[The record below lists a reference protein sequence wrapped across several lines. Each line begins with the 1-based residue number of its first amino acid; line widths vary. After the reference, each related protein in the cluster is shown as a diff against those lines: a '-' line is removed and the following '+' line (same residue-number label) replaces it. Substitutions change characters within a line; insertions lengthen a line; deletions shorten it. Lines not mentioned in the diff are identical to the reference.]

1 MGTKK
6 VKKDKEPKAPKIYE
20 MVLMK
25 PDFTLKTIHKSFF
38 HAKRKKEDVEGLAT
52 REQWIEANAHLIK
65 TLGPERYLHFL
76 LRTLEE
82 GVTEK
87 EEEKLYKEY
96 YERVMEVS
104 VPDKPSPE
112 NGWGEMRLT
121 DEDFFDLVGAYNR
134 AVRHG
139 EDSFYFKGAEILTS
153 YAGYAIQYIE
163 LKKGKK

>member
-6 VKKDKEPKAPKIYE
+6 VNSKKTKEPKIYE

-25 PDFTLKTIHKSFF
+25 PDFVLKTVHKSFF
-38 HAKRKKEDVEGLAT
+38 HPSRRKEEIECLAT
-52 REQWIEANAHLIK
+52 REQWIEANAHMIK
-65 TLGPERYLHFL
+65 TLGPETYLHYL

-87 EEEKLYKEY
+87 EEKKLYVEY
-96 YERVMEVS
+96 YDKALRN
-104 VPDKPSPE
+104 VPPPDEAK
-112 NGWGEMRLT
+112 EMILT
-121 DEDFFDLVGAYNR
+121 DEDLLDLIGAYNR
-134 AVRHG
+134 ALTKG
-139 EDSFYFKGAEILTS
+139 EESFYFKGAEVLTS